1 MLTKKKKI
9 ALQKHFFVFFSTF
22 FPLVLALSSVRL
34 STLRE
39 RAQDQHDADSRSGW
53 QAADAR
59 RQAGAIDV
67 VVRAIGQ
74 QVRCFDV
81 ATTASTPRAAL
92 DQIAAFLALL
102 SLSLSLSHVL
112 SLSSLTPLDYNP
124 RCMLDVLQTYQS
136 RRISTT
142 TNALPTDAAVRM
154 ATEAVDQLDATLAAA
169 ATSSPSLPPPPH
181 FGSAAVSATAARLE
195 AAASSLLDSSK
206 SNSSGFVSSATG
218 AVKRAAEAISS
229 AASSSSASSVF
240 ASRGG
245 PGSAAGAGPAFPSF
259 SFSLDPHFGSAA
271 LDAAVAAPGQALS
284 ATSAALASVA
294 EALSGVAAGINFS
307 PPDFSPFD
315 LGGLGGGAG
324 GLASSLAAA
333 SAALS
338 EAASSL
344 ASSPS
349 GGVGGGIGGDFPLPL
364 VLAAALGS
372 VAAAAASAA
381 RPGAQAA
388 EANGEL
394 STPASA
400 PTFYTYESASAYW
413 SSRPVAVARR
423 ASALAAAAARVGAG
437 ILVDKATGRT
447 KEHEALRAAAL
458 REELERAGPAFI
470 KIAQAV
476 STRVDILSPAYVR
489 EIERLQDRVPPFDSA
504 LALAEMAREW
514 GVRDVSEV
522 VSDISPEPVAA
533 ASLGQ
538 VYKATLSPSL
548 APRFSSSAS
557 RSADKQALAGKR
569 VAIKVQRPGVGEG
582 ILLDLL
588 LLRTAGAALDSYG
601 VLLAER
607 RGVRDGA
614 DAGNDEA
621 AAVAQARASA
631 RRDSGWA
638 ALLDA
643 WGARFMEELDYT
655 REAANASYVARQLDA
670 LEGVVVPRPVA
681 GLSTGTVLVADW
693 IEGERLSESTAD
705 DVLTLCTT
713 LLNAYLVQL
722 LEIGEVSGRLH
733 GDAHEG

>member
-1 MLTKKKKI
+1 
-9 ALQKHFFVFFSTF
+9 
-22 FPLVLALSSVRL
+22 
-34 STLRE
+34 
-39 RAQDQHDADSRSGW
+39 
-53 QAADAR
+53 
-59 RQAGAIDV
+59 
-67 VVRAIGQ
+67 
-74 QVRCFDV
+74 
-81 ATTASTPRAAL
+81 
-92 DQIAAFLALL
+92 
-102 SLSLSLSHVL
+102 
-112 SLSSLTPLDYNP
+112 
-124 RCMLDVLQTYQS
+124 
-136 RRISTT
+136 
-142 TNALPTDAAVRM
+142 M
-154 ATEAVDQLDATLAAA
+154 ATRAVDSLDASLAAA
-169 ATSSPSLPPPPH
+169 ATSSSSPSLLPPPPH
-181 FGSAAVSATAARLE
+181 FGSAAASATAAKIE
-195 AAASSLLDSSK
+195 AAASSLIPG
-206 SNSSGFVSSATG
+206 NSSGLVSGATE
-218 AVKRAAEAISS
+218 AVKRAAEALSS
-229 AASSSSASSVF
+229 AASSSAAALSSSLSSSSSSSVF
-240 ASRGG
+240 ASRGSSAG
-245 PGSAAGAGPAFPSF
+245 GGGSGTTGA

-271 LDAAVAAPGQALS
+271 LDAVLAAPGKALS

-294 EALSGVAAGINFS
+294 EALSGVAAGVGFS
-307 PPDFSPFD
+307 PPDFSSFGD
-315 LGGLGGGAG
+315 FSDIGG

-338 EAASSL
+338 EAASAL
-344 ASSPS
+344 GSSSSSS
-349 GGVGGGIGGDFPLPL
+349 GSIGSIGMSIGNSGGDFPLPL

-372 VAAAAASAA
+372 VAAAAASAS

-388 EANGEL
+388 EANGEVS
-394 STPASA
+394 STPGSDA
-400 PTFYTYESASAYW
+400 PTFYTYETASAFW
-413 SSRPVAVARR
+413 SARPVAVARR

-437 ILVDKATGRT
+437 ILSDKATGKT
-447 KEHEALRAAAL
+447 KENEAKRAAAL

-504 LALAEMAREW
+504 VALAEMARAW

-522 VSDISPEPVAA
+522 VSEISPEPVAA

-538 VYKATLSPSL
+538 VYKATLNPALS
-548 APRFSSSAS
+548 PRFYSNASSST
-557 RSADKQALAGKR
+557 DKQALAGKQ

-607 RGVRDGA
+607 RGRRDGA
-614 DAGNDEA
+614 DDGNEEA
-621 AAVAQARASA
+621 AAVARARASA
-631 RRDSGWA
+631 RRDSGWT
-638 ALLDA
+638 ALLDQ

-655 REAANASYVARQLDA
+655 REAANASYVARQLSS
-670 LEGVVVPRPVA
+670 LEGVVVPKPVA
-681 GLSTGTVLVADW
+681 TLSTGTVLVADW